1 MSLETIE
8 LWHRRAR
15 PEPTDHDF
23 QVQLGCHL
31 EEVLEMLGV
40 IGIRGDDPKFDQW
53 LQLLRTAFEALEE
66 LADAL
71 KQGRLRVEIMDRKQ
85 LLDALADQIV
95 TAIGVGHC
103 AEMRTAEA
111 VVRVNTSNWT
121 KFGQDGMPIRD
132 ANGKIAKG
140 PGYQPPNLE
149 GCY

>member
-15 PEPTDHDF
+15 PEPTDYDF

-40 IGIRGDDPKFDQW
+40 IGIRGDDPRIDQW
-53 LQLLRTAFEALEE
+53 LHLLRTAFEALEG